1 MIKLLHSGMFFPSCH
16 THLEAIG
23 TDLAGS
29 DPQTF
34 FIRNRE
40 RQDKLILW
48 QCNIYQR
55 QVYLFNMLLMI
66 LMLVIIIL
74 VSSVQSFNYNDN
86 VIASSSD
93 HGDIL
98 LTNVSSGESSDP
110 LTGNDDSQVK
120 SFV

>member
-1 MIKLLHSGMFFPSCH
+1 MFFPSCH

-55 QVYLFNMLLMI
+55 QVYLFNILLMI

-86 VIASSSD
+86 VINNFWFAVTMAM
-93 HGDIL
+93 IL
-98 LTNVSSGESSDP
+98 LSGNQNKTNRSPLSNSD
-110 LTGNDDSQVK
+110 
-120 SFV
+120 FI